1 MAWHGPR
8 GACGCCACN
17 CDLHTL
23 DFTRS
28 TTTLP
33 FSSSNEGFTESGTWT
48 QTADG
53 IVRAITSTG
62 TATLTKS
69 FDVATGGGV
78 ASVLVKRTAGTANG
92 SVAILRN
99 GSVIATSTL
108 ADISPDGTYISG
120 TIASNGTWSIALR
133 VIATSGNPALATVT
147 LSDFQI
153 TNTGTELRDWEV
165 ISGTM
170 LSDFTFDADFSLR
183 SRVPSLCEATSQSFA
198 AELKWVTDGLPN
210 EVDGI
215 AARMDVRKNLTAN
228 TSWFIEAIQ
237 AKPRPSE
244 PAQWLKTT
252 YGICEGGVDT
262 ISTGTELFRSTTAL
276 DAGSIIRMYGMFCN
290 EQGNIRDTY
299 TGSGTVTFSQYIIGD
314 MFISNGTTLLTSYN
328 IELGAGGPI
337 LPSISG
343 DLYKLTSGTGSATAD
358 WVRYRYGVL
367 SASIAIGDIP
377 FLSDMRV
384 GDFFIASANVTI
396 TFTSGTIALASG
408 DMLECLST
416 TYDSTA
422 SWAATDGSYAY
433 GDSNPLNDYFISVSS
448 DVPTTAASTPGAD
461 FLTTSNVHRGSSDF
475 ASLTSIPWQAI
486 NGGYTELAFT
496 GVTGSSR
503 IINNIRVKLTNAFDT
518 KRFTCYV
525 PRPAIHW
532 RPKRYDVPGILNL
545 YTPSSSTAP
554 ALIVGWV
561 GSTPYDLD
569 TYLGAGSWVASYT
582 PQYESELWGRVLYF
596 HKVIP
601 HPDGTLPPGNEYIH
615 IYGSIEESV
624 SRTRS
629 QSRPR
634 TNWQTAT
641 NNQITFAF
649 KYASTNR
656 ATTALPFDLAALIAG
671 SFLPG
676 SNGGTSNLSM
686 PDVPASDHFY
696 TYPNETFTPTDWI
709 DDHLGGDANRV
720 TGESRS
726 ITITRAF

>member
-1 MAWHGPR
+1 M
-8 GACGCCACN
+8 
-17 CDLHTL
+17 
-23 DFTRS
+23 TRT

-33 FSSSNEGFTESGTWT
+33 FASSNEGFTESGTWT

-78 ASVLVKRTAGTANG
+78 ASVLVKRTSGTANG

-108 ADISPDGTYISG
+108 AAISPGGTLIGG
-120 TIASNGTWSIALR
+120 TIPSNGTWSIQLR

-147 LSDFQI
+147 LSDFSI
-153 TNTGTELRDWEV
+153 TNTGTELYHWEV
-165 ISGTM
+165 IDGTM

-183 SRVPSLCEATSQSFA
+183 SRVPNLCETTSQSFA
-198 AELKWVTDGLPN
+198 AELKWVTDGLTN

-215 AARMDVRKNLTAN
+215 TARMDVRKNLTAN
-228 TSWFIEAIQ
+228 ISWFIESIQ
-237 AKPRPSE
+237 AKPIPSE
-244 PAQWLKTT
+244 SAKWLETT

-262 ISTGTELFRSTTAL
+262 ISTGTELFRSTTAV

-299 TGSGTVTFSQYIIGD
+299 TGSGTVTFSEYIVGD

-328 IELGAGGPI
+328 IELGASGPI

-343 DLYKLTSGTGSATAD
+343 DLYKLTGGTGSATAD
-358 WVRYRYGVL
+358 WTRYRYGL
-367 SASIAIGDIP
+367 LTASIDIEDVP
-377 FLSDMRV
+377 FISDMRV
-384 GDFFIASANVTI
+384 GDYLVASSSVTVTFPDGTI
-396 TFTSGTIALASG
+396 TIAKG
-408 DMLECLST
+408 QFLECLSAT
-416 TYDSTA
+416 HDEVA
-422 SWAATDGSYAY
+422 SWAVVVDSYY
-433 GDSNPLNDYFISVSS
+433 GYADSINPLNDYFISVSS

-486 NGGYTELAFT
+486 NGGYTELTFT

-503 IINNIRVKLTNAFDT
+503 IINSIRVKLTNAFDV

-554 ALIVGWV
+554 VSIVGWV
-561 GSTPYDLD
+561 GTDPYDLD
-569 TYLGAGSWVASYT
+569 TYLGASSWSPYYT
-582 PQYESELWGRVLYF
+582 DQYESEIWQRKLYF
-596 HKVIP
+596 HKVIL

-615 IYGSIEESV
+615 IYGSISEYV
-624 SRTRS
+624 ARTRS
-629 QSRPR
+629 QARPR
-634 TNWQTAT
+634 TNWQTGS
-641 NNQITFAF
+641 NNSMIFDF
-649 KYASTNR
+649 KYNSTNR
-656 ATTALPFDLAALIAG
+656 STTALPFDLAALIAG
-671 SFLPG
+671 SFVPAA
-676 SNGGTSNLSM
+676 NGGASSLAF
-686 PDVPASDHFY
+686 PDVPGSDHFY
-696 TYPNETFTPTDWI
+696 AYPNETFTPTAWSN
-709 DDHLGGDANRV
+709 DHLGGDANRA